1 MAKKEGRKPLSK
13 KRARIFGQ
21 LLLLAA
27 LAACCAFALLDLSPT
42 VFDVAV
48 GAPSP
53 DTIHAP
59 YALVDEAATAALVNR
74 ARESAK
80 KVYAIDD
87 ALVSSYT
94 AGAEGFFD
102 SLLTMRT
109 AAFAMLPA
117 GTGAALSADDWRT
130 NLTAGQMAQLRTM
143 TVPALEEDALLGV
156 LASAPEAIQSLGD
169 IVVSKLSTALEA
181 GLSAESAASVRASC
195 AREVNAMSGVSSVLK
210 HVASLAFD
218 EYMKPTLV
226 LDEAATKRAQDA
238 AAAAVEPVTVKKGEL
253 IAERGEPVTEGQY
266 AILAEYGLVRAEIT
280 DEWQT
285 APAVGVLLL
294 LVTAFLLF
302 DAYLL
307 LYRKEVVYELN
318 KMLIISVLVALTAGL
333 AFLSG
338 EADAR
343 FSPALVAIMLCALL
357 ADERAALA
365 LTPLMAVALGVMTAG
380 EDGALGPEAFSLCAS
395 TLASG
400 AAAVAALRGTQSR
413 GALIGAGAAGGAAAS
428 LAVVAVRL
436 LAGDTLAGVLV
447 AVAWTFGGAMIS
459 TLLVTGSL
467 SLWEVAFDVA
477 TPARLSE
484 LGNANQPLLRE
495 LMKDAPGTY
504 QHSVLAGTLAEAAAE
519 RVGADPLLARVAC
532 YYHDVGKLRRPLYFM
547 ENQKGENIHDSL
559 APLDSAQAIIA
570 HQKDGVQLLT
580 KHKLP
585 SAIVRICA
593 EHHGNSLV
601 SYFYH
606 KAKLVDENVPQR
618 GFRYPAARP
627 STKESAIVMLA
638 DCCEAA
644 VRSLGDTSSEA
655 VAAMVHRI
663 IWAKLN
669 PEDNQLA
676 NAPLTLAELTEIEKS
691 FLRTFAGIMHDRIEY
706 PDPDEAKR

>member
-21 LLLLAA
+21 LLLAAA
-27 LAACCAFALLDLSPT
+27 LAACCAFALWNLSPT
-42 VFDVAV
+42 VYDIVIGQPA
-48 GAPSP
+48 P

-59 YALVDEAATAALVNR
+59 HALENGAATAALIAR
-74 ARESAK
+74 ARENAR
-80 KVYAIDD
+80 KVYVIDE
-87 ALVSSYT
+87 ALASSYT
-94 AGAEGFFD
+94 AAAQGFFD
-102 SLLTMRT
+102 SLLAMRT
-109 AAFAMLPA
+109 AALAMLPA
-117 GTGAALSADDWRT
+117 GTGATLSADDWRAS
-130 NLTAGQMAQLRTM
+130 LTAAQTAQLRAM
-143 TVPALEEDALLGV
+143 TVPALEENTLPGV
-156 LASAPEAIQSLGD
+156 LASTPEEIRFLGD

-181 GLSAESAASVRASC
+181 GLSQESAASVRASC

-210 HVASLAFD
+210 QVASLAFD

-226 LDEAATKRAQDA
+226 LDEAATKRSEDD
-238 AAAAVEPVTVKKGEL
+238 AAAAVEPVTIKKGEL
-253 IAERGEPVTEGQY
+253 IAERGEPVTEAQY
-266 AILAEYGLVRAEIT
+266 EILRAYGLVRT
-280 DEWQT
+280 DNIDVART
-285 APAVGVLLL
+285 APAAGALLL

-307 LYRKEVVYELN
+307 LYRKEVVCELN
-318 KMLIISVLVALTAGL
+318 KMLILSVLVVLSAGL

-338 EADAR
+338 KADAR
-343 FSPALVAIMLCALL
+343 LSPALVAVMLCALL

-365 LTPLMAVALGVMTAG
+365 LTPLMAVTLGVMIAG
-380 EDGALGPEAFSLCAS
+380 EDGAPGAQAFSMCVS
-395 TLASG
+395 TLAAGTAS
-400 AAAVAALRGTQSR
+400 VVALRKTQSR
-413 GALIGAGAAGGAAAS
+413 GALIGAGAAGGFAAS

-436 LAGDTLAGVLV
+436 VAGDALVELLV

-459 TLLVTGSL
+459 TLLVAGSL

-495 LMKDAPGTY
+495 LMKEAPGTY

-519 RVGADPLLARVAC
+519 RVGADPLLARIAC

-547 ENQKGENIHDSL
+547 ENQKGENIHDTL
-559 APLDSAQAIIA
+559 APLESAQAIIA

-580 KHKLP
+580 KYKLP

-606 KAKLVDENVPQR
+606 KARQIDEGVPQK
-618 GFRYPAARP
+618 GFRYPGGRP
-627 STKESAIVMLA
+627 SSKESAVVMLS

-644 VRSLGDTSSEA
+644 VRSLGETNSEA

-663 IWAKLN
+663 IWSKLN

-706 PDPDEAKR
+706 PDPDEAKK